1 MDDKNAIFSK
11 VLKLQELA
19 KEEVRNGDL
28 TLAKELLIRARELF
42 TQLNQC
48 DDTIEEKVDKKYV
61 S

>member
-1 MDDKNAIFSK
+1 MDDKNALFTK

-28 TLAKELLIRARELF
+28 ALAKELLLRARELF
-42 TQLNQC
+42 TQINQ
-48 DDTIEEKVDKKYV
+48 TPNSFEKPVDKKYV

>member
-1 MDDKNAIFSK
+1 MDDKNALFTK

-28 TLAKELLIRARELF
+28 ALAKELLLRARELF
-42 TQLNQC
+42 TQINQ
-48 DDTIEEKVDKKYV
+48 TPNSFEKPVYKKNV